1 MNATPKE
8 DRSSAFYADAFTEST
23 TWGPG
28 IFETACEEHGITAE
42 DGEFFGHT
50 ASRLWET
57 YSEAERAEFAVDYD
71 DWLDA

>member
-8 DRSSAFYADAFTEST
+8 DRSSTFYADAFTEST

-28 IFETACEEHGITAE
+28 IFETACAAHGITASE
-42 DGEFFGHT
+42 DEFFSHT
-50 ASRLWET
+50 AFRLWET
-57 YSEAERAEFAVDYD
+57 YSEAERDQFASDYD